1 MPTAKSAAPTQP
13 TPHAHISRHDLRRS
27 RWRKLAVAGLG
38 LVAGLT
44 ISLPVQTILA
54 PDVSAN
60 AGPACPGYASTT
72 NPPDYIRVLRHKS
85 GRVDKVPFKRYVL
98 VVLGREW
105 PGYLPQQAI
114 NAGAVAV
121 KQYAWYHAVMG
132 GRMTRS
138 GQCFD
143 VTDGTGDQLY
153 TPNRTRIRPDHYVAL
168 NATWGVRLAKSGSL
182 FMTGYR
188 TGEPRAC
195 GSDATG
201 WKLYARSATRCAY
214 RGDGFVEILHIYY
227 GPVSVF
233 SGSGNGSS
241 TADSAAETIQFTVPT
256 TQDTSA
262 TTLAPVTADAGAT
275 GGVSN
280 NSVPVD
286 EDVPAPAAAPIG
298 ERAFTA
304 A

>member
-1 MPTAKSAAPTQP
+1 M
-13 TPHAHISRHDLRRS
+13 
-27 RWRKLAVAGLG
+27 AGLG
-38 LVAGLT
+38 LLVGLA
-44 ISLPVQTILA
+44 ILLPAQTILA
-54 PDVSAN
+54 PDVAAN
-60 AGPACPGYASTT
+60 AGPACPGYGSTT
-72 NPPDYIRVLRHKS
+72 RPPDYIRVLRHKS
-85 GRVDKVPFKRYVL
+85 GRVDKVSFKRYVL

-153 TPNRTRIRPDHYVAL
+153 TPNRTRIRADHYVAL
-168 NATWGVRLAKSGSL
+168 NATWGVHLAKSGSL

-214 RGDGFVEILHIYY
+214 RGDGFVQILHIYY
-227 GPVSVF
+227 GPVSVLNG
-233 SGSGNGSS
+233 SGSGDDS
-241 TADSAAETIQFTVPT
+241 TRADSAAEMGPLTTVT
-256 TQDTSA
+256 ATSVA
-262 TTLAPVTADAGAT
+262 ADAGVT

-280 NSVPVD
+280 D
-286 EDVPAPAAAPIG
+286 LAQIDAEVPAPVVAPIG

>member
-1 MPTAKSAAPTQP
+1 M
-13 TPHAHISRHDLRRS
+13 I
-27 RWRKLAVAGLG
+27 GLG
-38 LVAGLT
+38 LLASAAMV
-44 ISLPVQTILA
+44 LPAQTILA
-54 PDVSAN
+54 PDVAASTS
-60 AGPACPGYASTT
+60 PACPGYSSTT

-121 KQYAWYHAVMG
+121 KQYAWYHALVG
-132 GRMTRS
+132 GRATRS

-153 TPNRTRIRPDHYVAL
+153 TPNRTRIRPDHYTAL
-168 NATWGVRLAKSGSL
+168 AATWGTRLDKSGSL

-188 TGEPRAC
+188 AGEPGTC

-201 WKLYARSATRCAY
+201 WKLYARTASRCAY
-214 RGDGFVEILHIYY
+214 RGDGYIQILHIYY
-227 GPVSVF
+227 GPVAVLNS
-233 SGSGNGSS
+233 SGSGDGTT
-241 TADSAAETIQFTVPT
+241 TADTAAEIIPFTTPQIQDNGAT
-256 TQDTSA
+256 A
-262 TTLAPVTADAGAT
+262 TTPLDADAGLSGGIGTAT
-275 GGVSN
+275 APLDEGVPPPS
-280 NSVPVD
+280 STTPV
-286 EDVPAPAAAPIG
+286 G